1 MPASSSCGMTTFL
14 LDRDLEPFFRDDVE
28 RLLGEED
35 DPSSSVRSPPGLTP
49 SENITCKVA
58 TYHIV
63 YHAEPKEPTQ
73 FGSVSG
79 SEIQNSPCP
88 LSGIV
93 SLPSEPKE
101 PA

>member
-1 MPASSSCGMTTFL
+1 MKLVSENRFSGKTYFKQFVPEFLPGAPQSAGSSSRLSGKRLLPAPASSSCGMTTFL

-58 TYHIV
+58 T
-63 YHAEPKEPTQ
+63 
-73 FGSVSG
+73 
-79 SEIQNSPCP
+79 
-88 LSGIV
+88 
-93 SLPSEPKE
+93 
-101 PA
+101 